1 MASIPK
7 MELESTEPAI
17 KSPPEDVRMELQRVL
32 DSVDFRATPRRRE
45 MLRYLI
51 EESLAGR
58 ARLLKGYTIGVAVF
72 GRGDDFDPQAD
83 PVVRLEARRLRRD
96 LDSYY
101 VSEGR
106 NNPLRITI
114 PKGHYFPEISCNSN
128 LLPPSHESSSQE
140 VVDKAPST
148 GPTEQPPSR
157 PSEWLFARPRIQ
169 WLSGSAAIA
178 VLLAAIA
185 SWLWLSRGHD
195 SALAMTEGP
204 AVAVLPFRAL
214 GVDNHTTF
222 LADGISEQIMT
233 ALSRFPEVRLYAPP
247 GNTASSGTEFL
258 EQGKREGLAYIVKG
272 SVASDNQE
280 VRIGASLIEVSSG
293 RIIWAEDYSNP
304 LEPGSL
310 LRLQNEIAS
319 DIATALGQPY
329 GVIMTE
335 VATGLPDDFSAS
347 MPSYECVLRAYSYRR
362 SFAKALHAPTLDCL
376 QKAVARDPKY
386 AEAWAL
392 LGWLYMDTARFGWT
406 SQENVES
413 AFAKALESSE
423 HAHLLDVNNIM
434 ALKALGSIH
443 HYMGNYEESERYQ
456 RQALANNP
464 NDPDTLAQLG
474 WRLAIRG
481 NFDEGIPYVEKA
493 IARTVNPPGWYYHL
507 IAIDHYMQG
516 RYAEMLAAAKYGVGH
531 ESGISWSLVAIAQG
545 ALGNMAAA
553 REALETMKVIS
564 PRLGS
569 DPAEVYRGHQAT
581 EEIVTAIVAG
591 MRNAGWSEPGA

>member
-1 MASIPK
+1 MASVPK
-7 MELESTEPAI
+7 MELDSSEPSI
-17 KSPPEDVRMELQRVL
+17 KSPPEDVRLELHRVL
-32 DSVDFRATPRRRE
+32 ESSDFRATPRRRE

-58 ARLLKGYTIGVAVF
+58 ARTLKGYTIGVAVF

-101 VSEGR
+101 VSAGR

-114 PKGHYFPEISCNSN
+114 PKGHYFPEISCNSSA
-128 LLPPSHESSSQE
+128 LPPVDESSSQE
-140 VVDKAPST
+140 VVDQEPST
-148 GPTEQPPSR
+148 APNEQPPSGLKGR
-157 PSEWLFARPRIQ
+157 FFAGSPVR
-169 WLSGSAAIA
+169 WLSGAVAVA
-178 VLLAAIA
+178 VLVAAIA
-185 SWLWLSRGHD
+185 SWLWISRGHN
-195 SALAMTEGP
+195 SAMAITEGP
-204 AVAVLPFRAL
+204 AVAVLPFKAL
-214 GVDNHTTF
+214 GVDEKTTF
-222 LADGISEQIMT
+222 IADGIAEQIMT
-233 ALSRFPEVRLYAPP
+233 ALSRFPEFRLYTPA
-247 GNTASSGTEFL
+247 GTAASSGSEIL
-258 EQGKREGLAYIVKG
+258 DGENRHGLSFIVTG
-272 SVASDNQE
+272 NVASDSHE
-280 VRIGASLIEVSSG
+280 IRIGASLIEVASG

-310 LRLQNEIAS
+310 LRIQNEIAS

-335 VATGLPDDFSAS
+335 VATSLPDNFSAS

-362 SFAKALHAPTLDCL
+362 TFAKALHAPTLDCL
-376 QKAVARDPKY
+376 QKAVERDPKY
-386 AEAWAL
+386 AEARAL

-406 SQENVES
+406 SPENVES
-413 AFAKALESSE
+413 AFVKALDASE
-423 HAHLLDVNNIM
+423 HALVLDVNNIM

-443 HYMGNYEESERYQ
+443 HYMGNFEESVRYQ

-464 NDPDTLAQLG
+464 NDPDTLVQLG

-481 NFDEGIPYVEKA
+481 NFEEGIPYVEKA
-493 IARTVNPPGWYYHL
+493 IARTVNPPGWYFHL
-507 IAIDHYMQG
+507 IAIDHYMHG
-516 RYAEMLAAAKYGVGH
+516 RYAEMLAAAKYGAGH
-531 ESGISWSLVAIAQG
+531 ESGISWSLVAIAQA

-553 REALETMKVIS
+553 RQALETMEEIS

-581 EEIVTAIVAG
+581 EEIVAAIVSG

>member
-1 MASIPK
+1 MASITK
-7 MELESTEPAI
+7 MELESSEPAI
-17 KSPPEDVRMELQRVL
+17 KSPPEDVRTELQRVL

-58 ARLLKGYTIGVAVF
+58 ARTLKGYTIGVAVF

-157 PSEWLFARPRIQ
+157 SSGWLFARSRIQ
-169 WLSGSAAIA
+169 WISGSAAIA

-195 SALAMTEGP
+195 SALDMTEGP

-233 ALSRFPEVRLYAPP
+233 ALSRFPEFRLYAPP
-247 GNTASSGTEFL
+247 GNTASSGAEFL
-258 EQGKREGLAYIVKG
+258 EQGKRDGLAYIVKG

-304 LEPGSL
+304 LEPHSL
-310 LRLQNEIAS
+310 LQIQNAIAS

-362 SFAKALHAPTLDCL
+362 SFAKALHAPTIDCL
-376 QKAVARDPKY
+376 QKAVERDPKY

-392 LGWLYMDTARFGWT
+392 LGWLYMDAARFGWT
-406 SQENVES
+406 SRENVES

-423 HAHLLDVNNIM
+423 HALLLDVNNIM

-443 HYMGNYEESERYQ
+443 HYMGNYEESMRYQ

-464 NDPDTLAQLG
+464 NDPDTLVQLG

-481 NFDEGIPYVEKA
+481 HFEEGIPYVEKA
-493 IARTVNPPGWYYHL
+493 IARTVHPPGWYYHL
-507 IAIDHYMQG
+507 IAIDHYMHG
-516 RYAEMLAAAKYGVGH
+516 RYKEMLAAAKYGVGH

-545 ALGNMAAA
+545 ALGDKVAA
-553 REALETMKVIS
+553 REALQTMAEIS
-564 PRLGS
+564 PRLGT
-569 DPAEVYRGHQAT
+569 DPADVYRGHQAT
-581 EEIVTAIVAG
+581 EEIVAAIVAG

>member
-1 MASIPK
+1 MAPIPK
-7 MELESTEPAI
+7 MELELSEPLN
-17 KSPPEDVRMELQRVL
+17 KLPPEDVRLELQRVL
-32 DSVDFRATPRRRE
+32 ESSDFRATPRRRE
-45 MLRYLI
+45 MLRYLV
-51 EESLAGR
+51 EEALAGR
-58 ARLLKGYTIGVAVF
+58 ARTLKGYTIGVAVF

-101 VSEGR
+101 VSAGR
-106 NNPLRITI
+106 DNPLRISI
-114 PKGHYFPEISCNSN
+114 PKGHYIPEISCNSRT
-128 LLPPSHESSSQE
+128 LSGVHESVSQE
-140 VVDKAPST
+140 E
-148 GPTEQPPSR
+148 TEQR
-157 PSEWLFARPRIQ
+157 PDTSSNERSLDQTKERKIAGSHIRWI
-169 WLSGSAAIA
+169 SGSAAIA

-185 SWLWLSRGHD
+185 SWLWQSRGHD
-195 SALAMTEGP
+195 SALAIAEGP
-204 AVAVLPFRAL
+204 AVAILPFRSL
-214 GVDNHTTF
+214 GVDEHTTF
-222 LADGISEQIMT
+222 LADGIAEQIMT
-233 ALSRFPEVRLYAPP
+233 DLSRFSEFRLYMPS
-247 GNTASSGTEFL
+247 GYTASSGTELL
-258 EQGKREGLAYIVKG
+258 EQGSRDGLSYIVKG
-272 SVASDNQE
+272 SVASDSQD
-280 VRIGASLIEVSSG
+280 VKIGASLIEVSSG
-293 RIIWAEDYSNP
+293 RIIWAEDYSNQ

-386 AEAWAL
+386 AEARAL

-406 SQENVES
+406 SQENIES
-413 AFAKALESSE
+413 AFTKALASSE

-464 NDPDTLAQLG
+464 NDPDTLVQLG

-481 NFDEGIPYVEKA
+481 EFDEGIPYVEKA

-507 IAIDHYMQG
+507 IAIDHYMNG

-553 REALETMKVIS
+553 REALDTMKVIS

-581 EEIVTAIVAG
+581 EEIVAAIVAG

>member
-7 MELESTEPAI
+7 MELELSEPLN
-17 KSPPEDVRMELQRVL
+17 KLPPEDVRLELQRVL
-32 DSVDFRATPRRRE
+32 DSSDFRATPRRRE
-45 MLRYLI
+45 MLRYLV

-58 ARLLKGYTIGVAVF
+58 ARTLKGYTIGVAVF

-101 VSEGR
+101 VSAGR
-106 NNPLRITI
+106 DNPLRISI
-114 PKGHYFPEISCNSN
+114 PKGHYIPEISCDSRA
-128 LLPPSHESSSQE
+128 LSAVPESVSQE
-140 VVDKAPST
+140 E
-148 GPTEQPPSR
+148 TEQRPDTSSNERSFDQTKERKIAGSR
-157 PSEWLFARPRIQ
+157 IRWI
-169 WLSGSAAIA
+169 SGSAAIA

-204 AVAVLPFRAL
+204 AVAVLPFRSL
-214 GVDNHTTF
+214 GVDEHTTF
-222 LADGISEQIMT
+222 LADGIAEQIMT
-233 ALSRFPEVRLYAPP
+233 ALSRFPEFRLYMPS

-258 EQGKREGLAYIVKG
+258 EQGSRDGLSYIVKG
-272 SVASDNQE
+272 SVASDSQD

-293 RIIWAEDYSNP
+293 RIVWAEDYSNP

-310 LRLQNEIAS
+310 LRIQNEIAS

-406 SQENVES
+406 STENTES
-413 AFAKALESSE
+413 AFAKALDASE
-423 HAHLLDVNNIM
+423 HALVLDVNNIM

-443 HYMGNYEESERYQ
+443 HYMGNYKESVRYQ

-464 NDPDTLAQLG
+464 NDPDTLVQLG

-481 NFDEGIPYVEKA
+481 EFDEGIPYVEKA

-507 IAIDHYMQG
+507 IAIDHYMHG
-516 RYAEMLAAAKYGVGH
+516 RYPEMLAAAKYGVGH
-531 ESGISWSLVAIAQG
+531 ESGISWSLVAIAQ
-545 ALGNMAAA
+545 AELGDMAAA
-553 REALETMKVIS
+553 REALETMKEIS

-581 EEIVTAIVAG
+581 EEIVAAIVTG
-591 MRNAGWSEPGA
+591 MRNAGWSEPGT